1 MAAGTAFCPGAV
13 VVKLAEV
20 YERVELA
27 RIAAEKVKME
37 IQQAQE
43 MEVQK
48 AMFDA
53 VKMEQ

>member
-1 MAAGTAFCPGAV
+1 V

-37 IQQAQE
+37 MQQAQE

>member
-1 MAAGTAFCPGAV
+1 
-13 VVKLAEV
+13 
-20 YERVELA
+20 VELA

-43 MEVQK
+43 TEVQK